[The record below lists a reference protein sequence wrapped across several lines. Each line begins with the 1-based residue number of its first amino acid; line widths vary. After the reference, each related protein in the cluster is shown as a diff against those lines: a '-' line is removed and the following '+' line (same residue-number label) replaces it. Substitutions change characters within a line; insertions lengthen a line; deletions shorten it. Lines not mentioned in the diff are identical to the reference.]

1 MNFNY
6 SSELL
11 QLCKENNLPI
21 SEIMIRR
28 ELANTDTT
36 REKIIEKM
44 TKSLNIMKSSIKIP
58 LETSIKTMGGLI
70 GGEEKKIINRLKEG
84 KSLPGSLT
92 TKALAYSLGV
102 LEVNTSMGTIVASPT
117 AGASGVIPG
126 LLLALQEEFN
136 LSDECVL
143 NGLFNSSAIG
153 YLLMRNASVSGAEAG
168 CQAEVGSASAMAA
181 SAAVEMMGGTPEQ
194 CMYAAST
201 ALQNLLG
208 LVCDPVGCQAEVGSA
223 SAMAASAAV
232 EMMGGTPEQCMYA
245 ASTALQNLLGLVC
258 DPVAGLV
265 EVPCQSRNGIGA
277 TNALICAEMALAGIS
292 NIIPLDEMIECMYSV
307 GKNMP
312 SELRETALGGCAKT
326 PTGCSK
332 CYLVK

>member
-6 SSELL
+6 ANELL
-11 QLCKENNLPI
+11 ELCEKNNLPI
-21 SEIMIRR
+21 SEVMIRR
-28 ELANTDTT
+28 ELANTSDS
-36 REKIIEKM
+36 REDIIKKM
-44 TKSLNIMKSSIKIP
+44 TKSLNIMKSAVKAP
-58 LETSIKTMGGLI
+58 LEQPIKTMGGLI
-70 GGEEKKIINRLKEG
+70 GGEEKKLLDRLKEG
-84 KSLPGSLT
+84 KSLSGSLT

-102 LEVNTSMGTIVASPT
+102 LEVNTGMGIIVAAPT
-117 AGASGVIPG
+117 AGAAGVVPG

-143 NGLFNSSAIG
+143 NGLFNASAIG
-153 YLLMRNASVSGAEAG
+153 YLLMRNASVAGAEAG

-181 SAAVEMMGGTPEQ
+181 SAAVEMMGGSPK
-194 CMYAAST
+194 
-201 ALQNLLG
+201 
-208 LVCDPVGCQAEVGSA
+208 
-223 SAMAASAAV
+223 
-232 EMMGGTPEQCMYA
+232 QCMYA

-265 EVPCQSRNGIGA
+265 EVPCQARNGIGT
-277 TNALICAEMALAGIS
+277 TNSLICAEMALAGIS
-292 NIIPLDEMIECMYSV
+292 NIIPLDEMIDCMYSV
-307 GKNMP
+307 GKTMP

>member
-6 SSELL
+6 ASELL

-21 SEIMIRR
+21 SEVMIRR

-36 REKIIEKM
+36 REEIIQRM
-44 TKSLNIMKSSIKIP
+44 TKSLNIMKSSVKIP

-70 GGEEKKIINRLKEG
+70 GGEEKKIFNRLKEG
-84 KSLPGSLT
+84 KNLPGSLT
-92 TKALAYSLGV
+92 TRALAYSLGV

-126 LLLALQEEFN
+126 LLLALQEEFD

-143 NGLFNSSAIG
+143 NGLFNASAIG

-181 SAAVEMMGGTPEQ
+181 AAT
-194 CMYAAST
+194 
-201 ALQNLLG
+201 
-208 LVCDPVGCQAEVGSA
+208 
-223 SAMAASAAV
+223 V

-265 EVPCQSRNGIGA
+265 EVPCQSRNGVGA
-277 TNALICAEMALAGIS
+277 TNALICAEMALAGIT

-307 GKNMP
+307 GKTMP

-326 PTGCSK
+326 PSGCKK
-332 CYLVK
+332 CSIFK

>member
-70 GGEEKKIINRLKEG
+70 GGEEKNIINRLKEG

-208 LVCDPVGCQAEVGSA
+208 LVCDPV
-223 SAMAASAAV
+223 
-232 EMMGGTPEQCMYA
+232 
-245 ASTALQNLLGLVC
+245 
-258 DPVAGLV
+258 AGLV

>member
-6 SSELL
+6 ASELL
-11 QLCKENNLPI
+11 ELCKKNNLSI
-21 SEIMIRR
+21 SEVMIRR
-28 ELANTDTT
+28 ELANTNTT
-36 REKIIEKM
+36 REEIIQKM
-44 TKSLNIMKSSIKIP
+44 TKSLNIMKNAVKAP
-58 LETSIKTMGGLI
+58 LEAPIKTMGGLI
-70 GGEEKKIINRLKEG
+70 GGEEKKLIDRLKEG
-84 KSLPGSLT
+84 KTLSGSVT
-92 TKALAYSLGV
+92 TKALAYALGV
-102 LEVNTSMGTIVASPT
+102 LEVNTGMGIIVAAPT
-117 AGASGVIPG
+117 AGAAGVVPG

-143 NGLFNSSAIG
+143 NGLFNTSAIG
-153 YLLMRNASVSGAEAG
+153 YLLMRNASVAGAEAG

-181 SAAVEMMGGTPEQ
+181 A
-194 CMYAAST
+194 
-201 ALQNLLG
+201 
-208 LVCDPVGCQAEVGSA
+208 
-223 SAMAASAAV
+223 AAV

-265 EVPCQSRNGIGA
+265 EVPCQARNGIGT
-277 TNALICAEMALAGIS
+277 TNSLICAEMALAGIP

-307 GKNMP
+307 GKTLP

>member
-194 CMYAAST
+194 CMYAS
-201 ALQNLLG
+201 
-208 LVCDPVGCQAEVGSA
+208 
-223 SAMAASAAV
+223 
-232 EMMGGTPEQCMYA
+232 
-245 ASTALQNLLGLVC
+245 STALQNLLGLVC

-307 GKNMP
+307 GKTMP

>member
-21 SEIMIRR
+21 SEMMIRR

-70 GGEEKKIINRLKEG
+70 GGEEKKIINRLNEG

-208 LVCDPVGCQAEVGSA
+208 LVCDPV
-223 SAMAASAAV
+223 
-232 EMMGGTPEQCMYA
+232 
-245 ASTALQNLLGLVC
+245 
-258 DPVAGLV
+258 AGLV

-292 NIIPLDEMIECMYSV
+292 NIIP
-307 GKNMP
+307 
-312 SELRETALGGCAKT
+312 
-326 PTGCSK
+326 
-332 CYLVK
+332 

>member
-6 SSELL
+6 AKELL
-11 QLCKENNLPI
+11 DLCEKNNLPI
-21 SEIMIRR
+21 SEVMIRR

-36 REKIIEKM
+36 REEIIQKM
-44 TKSLNIMKSSIKIP
+44 TKSLNIMKDAIKTP
-58 LETSIKTMGGLI
+58 LETTVKTMGGLI
-70 GGEEKKIINRLKEG
+70 GGEEKKLIDRLKEG
-84 KSLPGSLT
+84 KTLSGSLT
-92 TKALAYSLGV
+92 TKALAYALGV
-102 LEVNTSMGTIVASPT
+102 LEVNTSMGIIVAAPT
-117 AGASGVIPG
+117 AGAAGVLPG
-126 LLLALQEEFN
+126 LLLALKEEFN

-143 NGLFNSSAIG
+143 NGLFNASAIG
-153 YLLMRNASVSGAEAG
+153 YLLMRNASVAGAEAG

-181 SAAVEMMGGTPEQ
+181 AAAVEMMGGSPQ
-194 CMYAAST
+194 
-201 ALQNLLG
+201 
-208 LVCDPVGCQAEVGSA
+208 
-223 SAMAASAAV
+223 
-232 EMMGGTPEQCMYA
+232 QCMYA

-265 EVPCQSRNGIGA
+265 EVPCQARNGIGT

>member
-168 CQAEVGSASAMAA
+168 CQAEVGSASAMA
-181 SAAVEMMGGTPEQ
+181 T
-194 CMYAAST
+194 
-201 ALQNLLG
+201 
-208 LVCDPVGCQAEVGSA
+208 
-223 SAMAASAAV
+223 SAAV